1 MIQKVITRKCFEM
14 APIIMGPSAIII
26 NAFDAPFAT
35 HTSRQ
40 YSQLPPGG
48 GIMGQNND
56 YIIKRVLFRSSTLAE
71 TVLPV
76 FQVQYTGVLPNRDYG
91 SNLCAVEARSSNLS
105 LNLFPA
111 RCCGPRGPN
120 SSKRYGGTHLHPP
133 PLTHTHIQSTPF
145 LRRFPRRRTLIRPI
159 KDGQCISP
167 GVPVSV
173 CLLAGWA
180 ARAWWTVPN
189 YGLIY

>member
-1 MIQKVITRKCFEM
+1 MWMIQKVITRKCFEM

-40 YSQLPPGG
+40 YFQLLPGG

-56 YIIKRVLFRSSTLAE
+56 YIIKRVLFRNSPLAE

-76 FQVQYTGVLPNRDYG
+76 FQAQYTGVLPNRDYG
-91 SNLCAVEARSSNLS
+91 SNLCAVEARSLNLS

-111 RCCGPRGPN
+111 RCCGPRGPI
-120 SSKRYGGTHLHPP
+120 SSKRYGGTHLHPTAHAYAYTINTFSSPLPSP
-133 PLTHTHIQSTPF
+133 PH
-145 LRRFPRRRTLIRPI
+145 
-159 KDGQCISP
+159 
-167 GVPVSV
+167 
-173 CLLAGWA
+173 
-180 ARAWWTVPN
+180 PN
-189 YGLIY
+189 